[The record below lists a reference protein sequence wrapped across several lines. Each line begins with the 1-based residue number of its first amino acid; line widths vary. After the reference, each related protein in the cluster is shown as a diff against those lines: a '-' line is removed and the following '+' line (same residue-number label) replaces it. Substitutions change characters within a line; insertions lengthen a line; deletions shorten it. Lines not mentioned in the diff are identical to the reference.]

1 VKCESVTGS
10 NTCDGITNFAGDQS
24 IPPFPGYKAQGG
36 MTLRALGNVYL
47 QDTDGNDYIPV
58 YTPVNGQPVTAQV
71 NQFIGGSPFPLWA
84 YYPAPPP
91 SVTSMTVV
99 LPGGQAKLADVPIS
113 DSPPPL
119 S

>member
-1 VKCESVTGS
+1 
-10 NTCDGITNFAGDQS
+10 
-24 IPPFPGYKAQGG
+24 
-36 MTLRALGNVYL
+36 LGNVYL
-47 QDTDGNDYIPV
+47 QDADGNDYIPA
-58 YTPVNGQPVTAQV
+58 YTPVNNQPVTAQV

-99 LPGGQAKLADVPIS
+99 LPGGQGKLADVPIS